1 MLKPVMTVA
10 AVLAIAGS
18 SVVYA
23 QQRLGGAGGDGD
35 GTRVVQRYRP
45 SIDDIKAFADARIAA
60 VKAGLELT
68 PDQEK
73 NWPQFE
79 QAVRDLVKL
88 RIQYIEARRAR
99 EAAGDQQTPANPF
112 DRLQQRAEAMSQRSA
127 ALKHVADAGAPL
139 YQSLD
144 DAQKHRF
151 KFLAHMLRPHRTAAA
166 FWRHGERDGRGP
178 FAPGGYF
185 RHGGDG
191 AQRMM
196 GPGGNPDTPDTDS
209 L

>member
-1 MLKPVMTVA
+1 MLKPVLTVA

-18 SVVYA
+18 SIVYA
-23 QQRLGGAGGDGD
+23 QQRLGGQGGDGD
-35 GTRVVQRYRP
+35 NGPRVVQRYRP

-60 VKAGLELT
+60 LKAGLQLT

-73 NWPQFE
+73 NWPPFE

-88 RIQYIEARRAR
+88 RIARIEARRAR
-99 EAAGDQQTPANPF
+99 EAAGEQGPPADPF
-112 DRLQQRAEAMSQRSA
+112 DRLQHWAEAMAQRSA
-127 ALKHVADAGAPL
+127 ALKRVADAGAPL

-151 KFLAHMLRPHRTAAA
+151 KFLAHILRPHRMAGGG
-166 FWRHGERDGRGP
+166 FWRHGEFGRGGHL
-178 FAPGGYF
+178 APGGYF
-185 RHGGDG
+185 EHGDRGPHG
-191 AQRMM
+191 MM
-196 GPGGNPDTPDTDS
+196 GPGRDLDSDS